1 MQNQNQKN
9 PNNNPNNPNQKKI
22 NENDAIQADKAIE
35 LMRFNKINMK
45 NAFDI
50 NVDFIES
57 LSNILNKNEEA
68 AWQKASASL
77 DVSAKVYGYRVDSVH
92 SETYKFLGGLN
103 RNKKGEEIDKEN
115 AEEEK
120 EKEEEKKNVKI
131 RRGQNTL
138 ETNTKKLD
146 LTKYDLDM
154 EVDPLFSIM
163 TSKFNE
169 SNANGLLL
177 NTIPLDERL
186 NYILESK
193 KVDDKD
199 KNKNKNN
206 LQDKNEN
213 NNNIDNINQNK
224 NEEIKEMDINSEESA
239 YKNLRKRKD
248 YRENFLLNNM
258 VDIIDETDEFT
269 KPIICSENMDSLPEN
284 IKTVL
289 DDFKSLNPIDQFVK
303 ETIVPELSYF
313 RNSRELN
320 EGENMLTNDTFLK
333 HFKNEIDHAEIKKSS
348 PSKDG
353 AIMEEPDNI
362 DSDHMDMDNMPD
374 LEQNNENENE
384 NENENVIDPNDIKD
398 IEDTSQENNIPLRGD
413 LNNNVSMSLFKYDDL
428 IEHSEKFGNG
438 DVDILRNLP
447 QFTQFQKNFG
457 KIDGKNFFTKNMILG
472 LNNNNKKE
480 GQRKKKEETLFEFN
494 EENEVDIGELLG
506 DKPIN
511 KKKKKGYDFSNDYMN
526 KKKVKCYYNY
536 DKLSNFRLFTIS
548 NKTFY
553 SKDIDN
559 DINLVE
565 QEQKIINNLEEGQ
578 INHGNGDDFEN
589 NDYNNGEFDNP
600 EGMDNNNQI
609 GNSSNAF
616 LQSEKEIEKNFG
628 RLYRRFDIRNL
639 KNKIW
644 NNYENQYPN
653 DNIDFR
659 NIVSNMSKEMTDD
672 ELYSI
677 STPTCFV
684 CMLHLCNEKNLFV
697 NQKDINTFYVEKDN
711 DGEKSALIS
720 KKKGEDDVTKTKI
733 KKKKNNRKKSDNS
746 DENEEMIMNED

>member
-9 PNNNPNNPNQKKI
+9 PNNNPNNPNQKISK
-22 NENDAIQADKAIE
+22 ESDSVKADKAIE
-35 LMRFNKINMK
+35 LMRYNKINMK

-103 RNKKGEEIDKEN
+103 RNKKGEEMDKEN
-115 AEEEK
+115 IEEEK
-120 EKEEEKKNVKI
+120 EKEDEKKNVKV

-138 ETNTKKLD
+138 ETNINKLN
-146 LTKYDLDM
+146 LTKYDLDT

-193 KVDDKD
+193 KVEEKD
-199 KNKNKNN
+199 KNI
-206 LQDKNEN
+206 LQDKKDN
-213 NNNIDNINQNK
+213 NNNIDNVSQNK
-224 NEEIKEMDINSEESA
+224 NDDIKEIEINSEESL
-239 YKNLRKRKD
+239 YDRLRNQKN
-248 YRENFLLNNM
+248 YRENFLYTNTIN
-258 VDIIDETDEFT
+258 VIDETEEFN
-269 KPIICSENMDSLPEN
+269 KPIICSETMEKIPEN

-289 DDFKSLNPIDQFVK
+289 DDFKSSNPIDQFINEK
-303 ETIVPELSYF
+303 ICPELSYF
-313 RNSRELN
+313 KTSRELN
-320 EGENMLTNDTFLK
+320 EENNITTDELFLK

-348 PSKDG
+348 AEKGIP
-353 AIMEEPDNI
+353 EEQENI
-362 DSDHMDMDNMPD
+362 DDSDHMDMDNMPD

-384 NENENVIDPNDIKD
+384 NENAIDPNDIKD
-398 IEDTSQENNIPLRGD
+398 IEDTSQDNNMPLRND
-413 LNNNVSMSLFKYDDL
+413 LNNNVSTSLFKYDDL

-438 DVDILRNLP
+438 DIDFLRNLP

-457 KIDGKNFFTKNMILG
+457 KIDGKFFTKNMILG
-472 LNNNNKKE
+472 LNNKKE
-480 GQRKKKEETLFEFN
+480 GGHRKKKEETLFEFN
-494 EENEVDIGELLG
+494 EENEVEIGELFS
-506 DKPIN
+506 DKPI
-511 KKKKKGYDFSNDYMN
+511 KKKNKKGYDFSNDFEN
-526 KKKVKCYYNY
+526 KKKVKCFYHY
-536 DKLSNFRLFTIS
+536 DKLSNFRLFTIN

-553 SKDIDN
+553 SKEIDN
-559 DINLVE
+559 DINFVE
-565 QEQKIINNLEEGQ
+565 QEQKIINKLEEEQ
-578 INHGNGDDFEN
+578 NNNNDDFEN
-589 NDYNNGEFDNP
+589 NDYNNAEFDNP
-600 EGMDNNNQI
+600 EGIGDNNQI
-609 GNSSNAF
+609 NNTSNAF

-644 NNYENQYPN
+644 NNYENQFPN

-659 NIVSNMSKEMTDD
+659 NIVANMSKEMTED

-697 NQKDINTFYVEKDN
+697 NQKDINTFYIEKDS
-711 DGEKSALIS
+711 DGQKSALIS
-720 KKKGEDDVTKTKI
+720 KKKGEDDITKPKI
-733 KKKKNNRKKSDNS
+733 RKKKNNRIKSENS
-746 DENEEMIMNED
+746 DEDEEMIINED